1 MDYENNY
8 SVSNFRII
16 LIFLII
22 LVGINYMYHPMDK
35 LFPKSQKIIVNNSTS
50 INNTIIVYRNIT
62 VTVTPT
68 PDGQTYFASEYQD
81 GIRKLGRYYSWI
93 NKGVEG
99 KHDMSGHVKVYGW
112 RQFDSLHIFN
122 APDYKYY
129 EVIPKTE
136 NATFFIVFVKCY
148 LDDVIGDD
156 IPMWLPDENQFLL
169 LSGGKVYSPIQWEKQ
184 LRIKEIENTPTDDLA
199 TNIEYYGVINRYS
212 RDKKYKETA
221 GEFAEQIYYVRG
233 GESNAIDG
241 YIIYEIEK
249 GQNPYDNVITSS
261 LFGFGSPSWSMKL

>member
-1 MDYENNY
+1 MDYENYY
-8 SVSNFRII
+8 SNSNFRLI
-16 LIFLII
+16 LIVLII
-22 LVGINYMYHPMDK
+22 FVGINYMYHPMEK
-35 LFPKSQKIIVNNSTS
+35 IFPKTQKVIANNSS
-50 INNTIIVYRNIT
+50 VNNTIIIYRNVT

-99 KHDMSGHVKVYGW
+99 KKDMSGHVKVYGYS
-112 RQFDSLHIFN
+112 QFDTLHFFN

-129 EVIPKTE
+129 EIKPQLE
-136 NATFFIVFVKCY
+136 NGTFFLIYVKIY

-156 IPMWLPDENQFLL
+156 VPLWLPDENQFWL
-169 LSGGKVYSPIQWEKQ
+169 LSGGKIYTPVEWDKH
-184 LRIKEIENTPTDDLA
+184 LRIKELEETWNDNNDFRIG
-199 TNIEYYGVINRYS
+199 YYGVFNTYS
-212 RDKKYKETA
+212 RDKKYRSSA
-221 GEFAEQIYYVRG
+221 GEYAQQIYYVRG

-249 GQNPYDNVITSS
+249 GQKPEDNIVTSS
-261 LFGFGSPSWSMKL
+261 LFGFGNPSWSMKL